1 MRSPFALIPFSS
13 NSADNLTSCSTKK
26 IETIR
31 QEIAQLSALQL
42 PDDPVPASL
51 LPCPLITEEKGPSA
65 WACNGILAHL
75 LRGLMWSLNNLPTPS
90 PKGLSFSMKR
100 AQAR

>member
-1 MRSPFALIPFSS
+1 MRSPFALSPFSS
-13 NSADNLTSCSTKK
+13 NSADNLPCSTKK

-31 QEIAQLSALQL
+31 QEIAQLPALQL

-65 WACNGILAHL
+65 CACNGILAHQ
-75 LRGLMWSLNNLPTPS
+75 LRVLMWSLNNLPTPT
-90 PKGLSFSMKR
+90 PKGLSISMKH